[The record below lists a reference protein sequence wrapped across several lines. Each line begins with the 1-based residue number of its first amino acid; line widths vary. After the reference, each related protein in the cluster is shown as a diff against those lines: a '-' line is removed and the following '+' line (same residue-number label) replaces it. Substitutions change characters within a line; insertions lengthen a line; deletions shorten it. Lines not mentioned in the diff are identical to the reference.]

1 MGRHILKNLNARGAV
16 NNQTKKITR
25 GEMDNNLGLFPLDD

>member
-1 MGRHILKNLNARGAV
+1 MGRHISKNLNARGAV
-16 NNQTKKITR
+16 NNQIKKIAR